1 VVRVPQDQQ
10 VLKEVSDQ
18 QEPKVILELRVIQ
31 VLKVLEVH

>member
-31 VLKVLEVH
+31 ELKVLEVH

>member
-1 VVRVPQDQQ
+1 VREPQDQQ